1 MATIKRQKKRP
12 PSSSKK
18 TTQIKFNPLRVF
30 IRLVFLLIIWGT
42 GAAGILLVYET
53 TQLPD
58 ISKIDLKPRSAGIRL
73 IASNGVEFA
82 SFGDLYKKPISFE
95 KIPRNV
101 IHALLATEDRRFYD
115 HFGLDPISIIR
126 AMAVNL
132 RTGSIKQ
139 GGSTLTQQ
147 LAKNLFL
154 NPRRSFRRKVQELL
168 LAFWLELSFKKDQIL
183 TIYLNR
189 VYFGSGTYGLQ
200 AASHHY
206 FNKSVEFLTLY
217 DSALLVGLLKAP
229 SRYNPI
235 ANPGLAQKRTS
246 QVLVN
251 MVNAEFL
258 TQIEADLAFDSKSTI
273 ARAVVRGSG
282 HRYFADWVRDRAVAY
297 SGYIAKDRKVYTTFN
312 PKLQQQAEKS
322 IAAGLRR
329 GSKKG
334 VQQAAMVVLDKKGAV
349 LAMVGGKSYTNSQFN
364 RATQALRQP
373 GSALK
378 PLVYLAALNEG
389 YTPSSIILDT
399 PLTIGSWSP
408 KNFDGRF
415 RKNVTLSE
423 ALVMSLN
430 VPTVRLS
437 ESIGRQHSIDLARK
451 LGITSELK
459 NEPSLALGAN
469 EVTLLELTSAYV
481 AFSNGG
487 HPISPYGIENVT
499 VPGEGIIYKNQVTN
513 QPSVA
518 KAEKIEMIHEL
529 LSDVIRSGTGKRA
542 FIENDAAG
550 KTGTSQDYRDAWF
563 IGYSGNLIAGIWL
576 GRDDSKSMAKV
587 TGGGLPAEIW
597 SNFMQKATAITN

>member
-1 MATIKRQKKRP
+1 
-12 PSSSKK
+12 
-18 TTQIKFNPLRVF
+18 
-30 IRLVFLLIIWGT
+30 
-42 GAAGILLVYET
+42 
-53 TQLPD
+53 
-58 ISKIDLKPRSAGIRL
+58 
-73 IASNGVEFA
+73 
-82 SFGDLYKKPISFE
+82 
-95 KIPRNV
+95 
-101 IHALLATEDRRFYD
+101 
-115 HFGLDPISIIR
+115 
-126 AMAVNL
+126 
-132 RTGSIKQ
+132 
-139 GGSTLTQQ
+139 
-147 LAKNLFL
+147 
-154 NPRRSFRRKVQELL
+154 
-168 LAFWLELSFKKDQIL
+168 
-183 TIYLNR
+183 
-189 VYFGSGTYGLQ
+189 
-200 AASHHY
+200 
-206 FNKSVEFLTLY
+206 
-217 DSALLVGLLKAP
+217 
-229 SRYNPI
+229 
-235 ANPGLAQKRTS
+235 
-246 QVLVN
+246 

-258 TQIEADLAFDSKSTI
+258 TQIEADLALDSKSII

-297 SGYIAKDRKVYTTFN
+297 SGYIAKDRKVYTTFK
-312 PKLQQQAEKS
+312 PRLQQLAEKS
-322 IAAGLRR
+322 IAAGLRL

-349 LAMVGGKSYTNSQFN
+349 LAMVGGKSYTSSQFN

-378 PLVYLAALNEG
+378 PIVYLAALNEG
-389 YTPSSIILDT
+389 YKPSSIISDT

-415 RKNVTLSE
+415 RKNVTLTE

-437 ESIGRQHSIDLARK
+437 ERIGRQHSIDLARK

-487 HPISPYGIENVT
+487 YPISPYGIENVT
-499 VPGEGIIYKNQVTN
+499 VPGDGIIYKNQIVN

-518 KAEKIEMIHEL
+518 KIEKIEMIHEL
-529 LSDVIRSGTGKRA
+529 LSDVIRRGTGKRA
-542 FIENDAAG
+542 GIENDAAG
-550 KTGTSQDYRDAWF
+550 KTGTSQGYRDAWF

-597 SNFMQKATAITN
+597 SNFMQKATEMTN